1 MFSVNVQNS
10 PVITVVGGKH
20 QVSYSVDGSL
30 MNPLEAFYATLAG
43 CAAVYAKKACKELG
57 ISAEGIR
64 IDSKPFA
71 GSKGPLTLAKFK
83 TEVIFPEAFSEEQ
96 RAKVLDA
103 IKHCAVKEIVVGGAD
118 IDFNVTEKP
127 VARKTEAISA

>member
-10 PVITVVGGKH
+10 PIITVTSSKH
-20 QVSYSVDGSL
+20 QVSYAVDGSL

-57 ISAEGIR
+57 ISAEGIK

-71 GSKGPLTLAKFK
+71 GPKGPLTLAKFK
-83 TEVIFPEAFSEEQ
+83 TEVTFPETFSEEQ
-96 RAKVLDA
+96 RSQVLDA
-103 IKHCAVKEIVVGGAD
+103 IKHCAVKEIVVAGAD
-118 IDFNVTEKP
+118 IDFIVTEKHIAP
-127 VARKTEAISA
+127 DAVAA